1 MPGKPNM
8 TLPDERYRAVIQT
21 RRFLFDLCNTQ
32 HTPRVP
38 KLVRETARAMLRHYP
53 NESEMIQA
61 SRGAPAIFQEKMEPL
76 YRMVKQFDM
85 EKKDES

>member
-1 MPGKPNM
+1 
-8 TLPDERYRAVIQT
+8 
-21 RRFLFDLCNTQ
+21 
-32 HTPRVP
+32 
-38 KLVRETARAMLRHYP
+38 MLRHYP
-53 NESEMIQA
+53 NESEMIQD